1 MTSLNYDIKDKLS
14 RITVFEKIIGANL
27 VIYILGWIIWKSQDY
42 ARYDSLSWL
51 SLPKEFS
58 EFIVKPWSIFTY
70 GFAHFGF
77 WHLVFNM
84 MILYFVGR
92 SFSNLFRV
100 KMSLNIYFLGI
111 LTGGLAFLLVFALM
125 PKGILEFAGPLVG
138 ASAGVHACLIFLSSY
153 MPDYEIRLVRIN
165 IKLKYI
171 AIALVAFDILGLFG
185 DNPGGNVAHLGGDV
199 LGFYYA
205 TRLKAGKDIGKGFE
219 AIMDRIS
226 NLFKSSKKSNL
237 KTVHR
242 KKKKH
247 YAGHTKDEF
256 DEFNKQKQIDLILD
270 KISKSG
276 YDSLSQAEKEFL
288 FKAGKK

>member
-1 MTSLNYDIKDKLS
+1 MTSLSYDIKDKLS
-14 RITVFEKIIGANL
+14 RITIFEKIIAIN
-27 VIYILGWIIWKSQDY
+27 VIIYVVGWIIWRSQDI
-42 ARYDSLSWL
+42 ARFNSLSWL

-58 EFIVKPWSIFTY
+58 EFILKPWTIFTY

-92 SFSNLFRV
+92 SFSNLFRI
-100 KMSLNIYFLGI
+100 KMSLNIYVFGI
-111 LTGGLAFLLVFALM
+111 LVGGLAFLLVYAIM
-125 PKGILEFAGPLVG
+125 PNGLLELAGPLVG
-138 ASAGVHACLIFLSSY
+138 ASAGVHACLIFLSTY
-153 MPDYEIRLVRIN
+153 MPEYEIRFVRIN

-171 AIALVAFDILGLFG
+171 AFALVGFDVLGLFG
-185 DNPGGNVAHLGGDV
+185 DNPGGNVAHLGGDL

-205 TRLKAGKDIGKGFE
+205 YRLKAGTDIGKGFE
-219 AIMDRIS
+219 PFMDRIL
-226 NLFKSSKKSNL
+226 NVFNRSKKANL

-242 KKKKH
+242 KGSKEF
-247 YAGHTKDEF
+247 AGHTKDEF

-276 YDSLSQAEKEFL
+276 YESLSKAEKEIL